1 MQRADSDKLEA
12 TAPKEKPDSLRCP
25 RRPCSDIDIPA
36 MVLEISG
43 VHSLP
48 SRDRQQLDMI
58 RSSTRPILIA
68 AYNKIA

>member
-1 MQRADSDKLEA
+1 MQRTDSDKLEA
-12 TAPKEKPDSLRCP
+12 ATPKEKPDSLRCS
-25 RRPCSDIDIPA
+25 RCPCGDLDIPA
-36 MVLEISG
+36 MVLEIPG

-58 RSSTRPILIA
+58 RSSTGPILIA